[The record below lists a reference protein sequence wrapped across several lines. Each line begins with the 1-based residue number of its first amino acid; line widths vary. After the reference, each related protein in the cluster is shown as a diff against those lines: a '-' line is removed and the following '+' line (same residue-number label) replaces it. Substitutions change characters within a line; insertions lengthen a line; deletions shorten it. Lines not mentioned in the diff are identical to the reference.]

1 LRETEHWKVVV
12 VYRRAV
18 KIVQARMGIVS
29 NNEKLVTEPRY
40 FEGQVMES
48 LLTNIHSIEPIP
60 YTDDLDAYFIAIDD
74 PNVHPQVTVTEKV
87 LLATGDFTR
96 YEEECSDNRYSLF
109 GNLGLY
115 FRYLLVTLECHHH
128 IYSFHASSMFSPS
141 RNTLLLVVGGPGA
154 GKTVFLLK
162 GLEDDWQIFST
173 EMTHFT
179 FTDEGYFFYMGS
191 LYDNIR
197 VGNLI
202 YDFPQAKDKLEV
214 EIPDVADPWGHKI
227 AIDMGTIAA
236 QPRYLNPRVT
246 IVDARIES
254 GRDIPI
260 VTTITQEEK
269 IVKILFDNATEKF
282 GSPFI
287 LYDRIPVGSLD
298 TPNLMTKRLE
308 AMYRFVEEVSLNP
321 VKSTLAGAQN
331 CMEGI

>member
-1 LRETEHWKVVV
+1 LVVF
-12 VYRRAV
+12 RRAV

-60 YTDDLDAYFIAIDD
+60 YADDLDAYFIVIDD
-74 PNVHPQVTVTEKV
+74 PNVHPQVTVTERV
-87 LLATGDFTR
+87 LFTTGDFTR

-115 FRYLLVTLECHHH
+115 FKYLLVTLERYHR

-162 GLEDDWQIFST
+162 GLEDDWRIFST
-173 EMTHFT
+173 EMTHFQ
-179 FTDEGYFFYMGS
+179 FTDEGYVFYMGS

-197 VGNLI
+197 LGNLI
-202 YDFPQAKDKLEV
+202 YDFPHAKERLEI
-214 EIPDVADPWGHKI
+214 EIPDVPDPWGHKI
-227 AIDMGTIAA
+227 AIDMGNIAA
-236 QPRYLNPRVT
+236 QPHYLNPRVT
-246 IVDARIES
+246 VVDARIES
-254 GRDIPI
+254 GRDISI
-260 VTTITQEEK
+260 VKTITRSEK
-269 IVKILFDNATEKF
+269 IAKLLFDNATEKF
-282 GSPFI
+282 VSPFVM
-287 LYDRIPVGSLD
+287 YDRVPVESLD
-298 TPNLMTKRLE
+298 TPDLMARRLE
-308 AMYRFVEEVSLNP
+308 AMYRFVGEVSLNP

>member
-1 LRETEHWKVVV
+1 MELI

-18 KIVQARMGIVS
+18 KIVQARIGIVS

-48 LLTNIHSIEPIP
+48 LLTNIHTIAPIP
-60 YTDDLDAYFIAIDD
+60 YTDDLDAYFVALDD
-74 PNVHPQVTVTEKV
+74 PSIQPQVEVTERV

-96 YEEECSDNRYSLF
+96 YEKECSDNRYSLF

-115 FRYLLVTLECHHH
+115 FKYLLVTLERYLH

-179 FTDEGYFFYMGS
+179 FTDQGYVFYMGS

-197 VGNLI
+197 LGNLI
-202 YDFPQAKDKLEV
+202 YDFPQAKERLEV
-214 EIPDVADPWGHKI
+214 EIPDVPDPWGHKV
-227 AIDMGTIAA
+227 AIDMRSIAA
-236 QPRYLNPRVT
+236 QPQYLNPRVT

-260 VTTITQEEK
+260 VKTITQKEK
-269 IVKILFDNATEKF
+269 IAKLLFDNATEKF
-282 GSPFI
+282 GSTFI
-287 LYDRIPVGSLD
+287 LYDRIPVESLD
-298 TPNLMTKRLE
+298 TPDLMTRRLQ
-308 AMYRFVEEVSLNP
+308 AMYRFVEEVNLNP

>member
-1 LRETEHWKVVV
+1 LYK
-12 VYRRAV
+12 RAV
-18 KIVQARMGIVS
+18 QIVQARIGIIS

-40 FEGQVMES
+40 FEAQVMES

-60 YTDDLDAYFIAIDD
+60 YTDDLDAYFIVLDD
-74 PNVHPQVTVTEKV
+74 PNVRPQVNVTEKV
-87 LLATGDFTR
+87 LVATGDFTR
-96 YEEECSDNRYSLF
+96 HEEECSDNRYSLF

-115 FRYLLVTLECHHH
+115 FKYLLVTLERYHR

-141 RNTLLLVVGGPGA
+141 RNVLLLVVGGAGA

-173 EMTHFT
+173 EVTHFK
-179 FTDEGYFFYMGS
+179 FTDQGYVFYMGS

-197 VGNLI
+197 LGNLI
-202 YDFPQAKDKLEV
+202 YDFPQAKERLKV

-227 AIDMGTIAA
+227 AIDMRNVAA
-236 QPRYLNPRVT
+236 QPRYLNPSVT

-254 GRDIPI
+254 GRD
-260 VTTITQEEK
+260 TA
-269 IVKILFDNATEKF
+269 IVKTISQKERIVKLLFDNATEKF
-282 GSPFI
+282 GATFV
-287 LYDRIPVGSLD
+287 LYDRVLVESLD
-298 TPNLMTKRLE
+298 TSDLMDRRLG
-308 AMYRFVEEVSLNP
+308 AMYRFVEEVNLNP

>member
-1 LRETEHWKVVV
+1 M
-12 VYRRAV
+12 YRRAV

-60 YTDDLDAYFIAIDD
+60 YADDLDAYFIAIDD
-74 PNVHPQVTVTEKV
+74 PSVHPQVTVTEKA

-115 FRYLLVTLECHHH
+115 FRYLLVTLERYHQ

-162 GLEDDWQIFST
+162 GLEDDWRIFST
-173 EMTHFT
+173 EMTHFA
-179 FTDEGYFFYMGS
+179 FTDEGYVFYMGS

-260 VTTITQEEK
+260 VKTITRKEK
-269 IVKILFDNATEKF
+269 IVKILYDNATEKF
-282 GSPFI
+282 GAPFI
-287 LYDRIPVGSLD
+287 LYDRIPVGHLD
-298 TPNLMTKRLE
+298 RPDLMTRRLDV
-308 AMYRFVEEVSLNP
+308 MYRFVEEVNLNP

>member
-1 LRETEHWKVVV
+1 

-48 LLTNIHSIEPIP
+48 LLTNIHCIEPIP
-60 YTDDLDAYFIAIDD
+60 YVDDLDAYFIAIDD
-74 PNVHPQVTVTEKV
+74 PSVHPQVTVTEKA

-115 FRYLLVTLECHHH
+115 FRYLLITLERYHQ

-173 EMTHFT
+173 EMTHFA
-179 FTDEGYFFYMGS
+179 FTDEGYVFYMGS

-214 EIPDVADPWGHKI
+214 EIPDVVDPWGHKI

-236 QPRYLNPRVT
+236 EPRYFNPRVT

-260 VTTITQEEK
+260 VKTITQREK

-287 LYDRIPVGSLD
+287 LYDRIPVGGLD
-298 TPNLMTKRLE
+298 TPDLMTKRLE
-308 AMYRFVEEVSLNP
+308 VMYRFVEEVSLNQ

>member
-1 LRETEHWKVVV
+1 MEFAM
-12 VYRRAV
+12 YRRGV
-18 KIVQARMGIVS
+18 KIVEARMGIVS
-29 NNEKLVTEPRY
+29 NNEQLITEHRY

-74 PNVHPQVTVTEKV
+74 PDVHPQVTVTEKA

-96 YEEECSDNRYSLF
+96 YERECSDNRYSLF
-109 GNLGLY
+109 GNLGMY
-115 FRYLLVTLECHHH
+115 FRYLLVTLERYHH

-162 GLEDDWQIFST
+162 GLEDDWRIFST
-173 EMTHFT
+173 EMTHFQ
-179 FTDEGYFFYMGS
+179 FTDEGYVFYMGS

-202 YDFPQAKDKLEV
+202 YDFPQAKEKLRL
-214 EIPDVADPWGHKI
+214 EIPDVPDPWTHKI

-236 QPRYLNPRVT
+236 EPQYLNPRVT

-260 VTTITQEEK
+260 VKTITRKEK
-269 IVKILFDNATEKF
+269 IVKILYDNATEKF
-282 GSPFI
+282 GAPFI
-287 LYDRIPVGSLD
+287 LYDHIPVKSLD
-298 TPNLMTKRLE
+298 TPGLMAKRLE
-308 AMYRFVEEVSLNP
+308 TMYRFVEEVNLNP